1 MFSKDVV
8 FYLILFFLIL
18 WNAAV
23 WFFTLKAFIVFG
35 YRPTTGKVQN
45 SELEYVKDFEFG
57 DKYHLSV
64 VYSYKYK
71 DKNFESNQVN
81 YRKRE
86 VFENKILA
94 DRELEKYIEGKE
106 VTVFVNP
113 VFPKSAVLKKQ
124 IPYEMFSALLLG
136 AFPIYL
142 VIKILAKP

>member
-8 FYLILFFLIL
+8 FYLVLIFLIP

-45 SELEYVKDFEFG
+45 SELEYVKDIEYG

-64 VYSYKYK
+64 VYKYKYK
-71 DKNFESNQVN
+71 DKNFESNQVK
-81 YRKRE
+81 YTKRE

-94 DRELEKYIEGKE
+94 DRELEKYIEGNE
-106 VTVFVNP
+106 LTVFVNP

-124 IPYEMFSALLLG
+124 IPYETVPLLLG
-136 AFPIYL
+136 GAFAIYL
-142 VIKILAKP
+142 VMSLKH

>member
-8 FYLILFFLIL
+8 FYLLLIFLIP

-45 SELEYVKDFEFG
+45 SELEYVTDIEYG

-81 YRKRE
+81 YTKRE

-94 DRELEKYIEGKE
+94 DRALGKYIEGNE

-124 IPYEMFSALLLG
+124 IPYETFPLLLG
-136 AFPIYL
+136 GAFAMYL
-142 VIKILAKP
+142 VMFLKN